1 MNSEARLLPLGDF
14 KPADKWQTH
23 VNEIFYRIQG
33 PGIHDHFQT
42 YVSQDHR
49 LAHALAEDYFE
60 RARQANCTQPYFIM
74 EWGVGNGNLAGCFL
88 SHLQSIDTEGQ
99 VYPGTCYILCDFSME
114 ILKGASNNARLKNH
128 TGKFFAVQ
136 IDANHMD
143 CFREKTIDKIIS
155 NEIWDDL
162 STKVLLKRDGSL
174 YEEYIQPLIDP
185 VAAGINIDDFIK
197 PFNEKNLDL
206 LKGCPRLLQFITW
219 ERTYQRVTI
228 DDWPRADILQAHI
241 DLLADEIPFPVNI
254 GALATFRCA
263 RHLLRQGGFGYT
275 GMDYGM
281 YSMQELNFSERPYF
295 NLYGGQYTFMVNFE
309 LLNQWAHAEGFS
321 SVEKEHQHSYVGR
334 HLQDKVIS
342 VVELVQTHSNAPNM
356 SSWDRDIL
364 MLKTLNTLNKAY
376 KNHYQSEMK
385 YTAMEGAP
393 SSQQKQIKELAGKLS
408 TNGVPDTVAYVTEKE
423 VMKVSA
429 DLAELGYDEQLYA
442 PLFQGSTEAIS
453 FVIMNLC

>member
-1 MNSEARLLPLGDF
+1 
-14 KPADKWQTH
+14 
-23 VNEIFYRIQG
+23 
-33 PGIHDHFQT
+33 
-42 YVSQDHR
+42 
-49 LAHALAEDYFE
+49 
-60 RARQANCTQPYFIM
+60 
-74 EWGVGNGNLAGCFL
+74 
-88 SHLQSIDTEGQ
+88 
-99 VYPGTCYILCDFSME
+99 ME

-128 TGKFFAVQ
+128 TGKFFTVQ

-219 ERTYQRVTI
+219 ERTYQRVTV